1 MRWTRC
7 SIVGA
12 NRGCARLLGRRCA
25 PGGRVR
31 GQCCTALMDTRR
43 GPCRPFAFPVL
54 PLGLPR
60 RTRGL
65 VSTWR
70 TAYADLLE
78 FLPAS
83 SVAFQACSMQ
93 RILSVFFRAIGHAE
107 LHSSGRRQRDP
118 SQPAD
123 EDVGFRGLWE
133 CRNPEL
139 AEGRRQSQAPSVR
152 EILLTCPFQKLA
164 RQWSLCS
171 AFRSYPP
178 IEYVMILSLFCNYQM
193 I

>member
-1 MRWTRC
+1 MVTEELIAWVARSSRRAALCRWTRC

-12 NRGCARLLGRRCA
+12 NRGCARLLVRRCA

-43 GPCRPFAFPVL
+43 GPCRPLAPPVL
-54 PLGLPR
+54 PLGLLR
-60 RTRGL
+60 RKRRL

-93 RILSVFFRAIGHAE
+93 RILSVSSRNWTCRASQLGAQAKGPR
-107 LHSSGRRQRDP
+107 SAGRR
-118 SQPAD
+118 
-123 EDVGFRGLWE
+123 
-133 CRNPEL
+133 
-139 AEGRRQSQAPSVR
+139 GRRIPGAVG
-152 EILLTCPFQKLA
+152 
-164 RQWSLCS
+164 
-171 AFRSYPP
+171 
-178 IEYVMILSLFCNYQM
+178 V
-193 I
+193 